1 MSLVV
6 DRDPNHT
13 VAGLSMKGGQKENF
27 FLCLIQ
33 YFPQYSRWSLTK
45 LSQVKDYPIGGDNTL
60 KGWVK
65 EHDLRHLILDFPLEQ
80 PACLSCDLIC
90 PGTQDCIHPAIQK
103 IRSQIHQ
110 TLEAD
115 EKLYDENP
123 KEYERLRHEMELT
136 YVHKL
141 KRPHELIS
149 KSFKRRLKKGI
160 TPYWHRGIDLWI
172 WARYYDIFLSF
183 FKTSYDSLGG
193 SSLMLMNRFEYIKRH
208 LPKSV
213 SLWES
218 DPRLMLLELL
228 GHDIIKERY
237 LRGIGQLDEARI
249 SRKAILKNIEIK
261 LKVFIYES
269 EQQILEE
276 NLKAFDS
283 FLLALSGIFL
293 QKKWIHELPPW
304 ANKSQTFIAP
314 DVAHCVSQMGDS

>member
-1 MSLVV
+1 MSLVL

-60 KGWVK
+60 KSWVK
-65 EHDLRHLILDFPLEQ
+65 EHDLRHLVLDFPLEQ
-80 PACLSCDLIC
+80 PACLNCDLVC
-90 PGTQDCIHPAIQK
+90 PGTQDCIDPTIED
-103 IRSQIHQ
+103 IREQISIILKQ
-110 TLEAD
+110 D
-115 EKLYDENP
+115 EDLYNKDP
-123 KEYERLRHEMELT
+123 KHYERLRLKMEMT
-136 YVHKL
+136 YTL
-141 KRPHELIS
+141 KQERPQQIIS
-149 KSFKRRLKKGI
+149 KSLKRRLKKGV

-172 WARYYDIFLSF
+172 WQEYYDIFLSF

-218 DPRLMLLELL
+218 DPRLVLLELL
-228 GHDIIKERY
+228 GSDIIKERY
-237 LRGIGQLDEARI
+237 LRGIGNLDEARI
-249 SRKAILKNIEIK
+249 SRKAIIKNIEVK
-261 LKVFIYES
+261 LKIFIYES
-269 EQQILEE
+269 EQQTLEE

-293 QKKWIHELPPW
+293 QKKWLHKLPSW
-304 ANKSQTFIAP
+304 ANQSQMFIAP
-314 DVAHCVSQMGDS
+314 DVSLARL